1 MVLIY
6 GVDSEQKVTPKLVR
20 DAIINCFYEAHQEVL
35 KDMYVL
41 LKEGKINEEPE
52 EMGRDYIKETIA
64 NYFIKVGGDF
74 EKPTKDHIMLVLEE
88 LKAFAKGF
96 RNPDIIN
103 KHYGEIMKL
112 VELMPAS
119 R

>member
-1 MVLIY
+1 MAVIY
-6 GVDSEQKVTPKLVR
+6 GVDTESKVTPEQVR
-20 DAIINCFYEAHQEVL
+20 DAIIECFYDAHQEIL

-41 LKEGKINEEPE
+41 LEEGKKKEKTNEVGKE
-52 EMGRDYIKETIA
+52 YIKETVI

-74 EKPTKDHIMLVLEE
+74 TKPTKEDILKVLDE
-88 LKAFAKGF
+88 LKVFAEGF
-96 RNPDIIN
+96 RSPEVIK

-112 VELMPAS
+112 VEKMSAD